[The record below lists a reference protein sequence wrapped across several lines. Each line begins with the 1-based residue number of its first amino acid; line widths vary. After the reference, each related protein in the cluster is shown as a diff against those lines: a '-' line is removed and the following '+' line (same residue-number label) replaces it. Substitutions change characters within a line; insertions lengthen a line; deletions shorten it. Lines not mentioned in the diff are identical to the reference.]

1 MSWFTR
7 FKARM
12 GAIQR
17 TANWACVQ
25 YIGARAKW
33 PNLRDSELIEAML
46 ELRPV
51 IPLDSVKEDRMWV
64 RMALITNVT
73 ELAWQVLSIETDDGT
88 DTSPFRSREWVDEAR
103 KTIEKVVRVNQLRA
117 EAKRG
122 VIAAMRS
129 DILNKRTKRP
139 SAVRVGSWLGGF

>member
-7 FKARM
+7 FKARW

-17 TANWACVQ
+17 TANWACVK
-25 YIGARAKW
+25 YVGARAKW
-33 PNLRDSELIEAML
+33 PNLRDSELIEVML

-73 ELAWQVLSIETDDGT
+73 ELAWQVLSVETDDGT
-88 DTSPFRSREWVDEAR
+88 ETSQFKNAEWVAEAR
-103 KTIEKVVRVNQLRA
+103 KTIEKVVRKHGLQ
-117 EAKRG
+117 
-122 VIAAMRS
+122 
-129 DILNKRTKRP
+129 DIKFDC
-139 SAVRVGSWLGGF
+139 GD

>member
-7 FKARM
+7 FKARR

-25 YIGARAKW
+25 YIGARKKW
-33 PNLRDSELIEAML
+33 PDLRDSELIEVML

-51 IPLDSVKEDRMWV
+51 IPLNSVKEDRMWV

-88 DTSPFRSREWVDEAR
+88 DTSQFKNAEWVDEAR
-103 KTIEKVVRVNQLRA
+103 KTIEKVVRKHGLQ
-117 EAKRG
+117 
-122 VIAAMRS
+122 
-129 DILNKRTKRP
+129 DIKFDC
-139 SAVRVGSWLGGF
+139 GD